1 MAEGRY
7 GPKGATLEDLQ
18 QEIADL
24 RSEIDRLN
32 PEATD
37 KKRSKLLAAAI
48 NEETRPSVGDLR
60 PFPGHGFA
68 SAQTRLITV
77 GGQAPGQFELTD
89 GPTRDVSGNARSL
102 VGESLLRCSP
112 YGISFSVGL
121 YAEPQRK
128 VSPIVASDYS
138 PLAG

>member
-18 QEIADL
+18 QQIADL

-48 NEETRPSVGDLR
+48 MKKPDLLAAICDH
-60 PFPGHGFA
+60 FEDIG
-68 SAQTRLITV
+68 L
-77 GGQAPGQFELTD
+77 QAPK
-89 GPTRDVSGNARSL
+89 RD
-102 VGESLLRCSP
+102 
-112 YGISFSVGL
+112 
-121 YAEPQRK
+121 
-128 VSPIVASDYS
+128 
-138 PLAG
+138 

>member
-18 QEIADL
+18 QQIADL

-77 GGQAPGQFELTD
+77 AAGGMLAMRWAVFGWRL
-89 GPTRDVSGNARSL
+89 
-102 VGESLLRCSP
+102 
-112 YGISFSVGL
+112 
-121 YAEPQRK
+121 
-128 VSPIVASDYS
+128 PIWRPSS
-138 PLAG
+138 H

>member
-1 MAEGRY
+1 MAEEHY

-18 QEIADL
+18 QQIADL

-77 GGQAPGQFELTD
+77 GDAARRRSNSSSQMVRHATFPA
-89 GPTRDVSGNARSL
+89 TRAVW
-102 VGESLLRCSP
+102 
-112 YGISFSVGL
+112 SVR
-121 YAEPQRK
+121 A
-128 VSPIVASDYS
+128 S
-138 PLAG
+138 PLAMLPMRD